1 MVPLYRKG
9 EWSAGP
15 VKPVHGKKHG
25 KAARKSQTVDRS
37 KHIGADVFSRID
49 DPRKNE

>member
-1 MVPLYRKG
+1 MLLYRRG

-15 VKPVHGKKHG
+15 VKSGYWKKHG
-25 KAARKSQTVDRS
+25 RVVRKSQTVDLS